1 MHAELQN
8 IDWTITLHTNSDLN
22 STVTNA
28 YINWTCGHIWKSNY
42 LHILCC
48 RTREQLTINKKEIPK
63 SLILLL
69 LLSFFFFFLFNNF
82 LILSRKPNSTPI
94 LWNKNK
100 DRKNDKFSRIFR
112 IHIIQIGTSIEH
124 VTTFLKITFL
134 NTHVNN

>member
-8 IDWTITLHTNSDLN
+8 IDWTITPHTNSDLN
-22 STVTNA
+22 STITNA

-48 RTREQLTINKKEIPK
+48 HIHVNNLQLTNRKYPK
-63 SLILLL
+63 AW
-69 LLSFFFFFLFNNF
+69 FFFCCCFFFFLFNNF

-100 DRKNDKFSRIFR
+100 DRKNYKFSRIFR
-112 IHIIQIGTSIEH
+112 IHNIQIGTSIEH
-124 VTTFLKITFL
+124 VTTFLKTIIH
-134 NTHVNN
+134 HVS